1 MNHRWVLITLPL
13 PFSPTETK
21 VIAAEIRRTQDNMK
35 ELETG
40 FTFTEVDQVMYTVV
54 LDVMFSFKNKVKI
67 SFLP

>member
-1 MNHRWVLITLPL
+1 
-13 PFSPTETK
+13 
-21 VIAAEIRRTQDNMK
+21 MK
-35 ELETG
+35 ELETR